1 VQICDVLP
9 ADIDDLLDLVHRAFG
24 GVTAE
29 HTARRRRAA
38 EARIADGRFLG
49 VRDGGRL
56 IAAAAIIDMAQY
68 WHGRAVPLAG
78 ITSVVVAPEDRGRGA
93 GPLLMTAVLERSAA
107 RGWPLSMLFPAT
119 SAVYRKVGYE
129 TAGPLASYT
138 FPTAPLRA
146 LASRGGPQV
155 ELRRVG
161 AADAAEVVD
170 VLSRVHAAGGHCGPT
185 VRRVEEV
192 QWWLAADDV
201 FTYLADDG
209 LLAYSWADGNDAIE
223 IEYLA
228 AGSEP
233 TMRALWGVVASNG
246 SIADRVYAPLAP
258 DDPVFLLIRDPVSM
272 PRDVDRWMLRV
283 VDVPSAIAAR
293 GFPPSARAETVLS
306 VDDPTLPGNTGT
318 WRLTVAG
325 GTGRA
330 EPAPAETPAARLDAR
345 GLAALYAGTPTET
358 LRLTGLLTGGDPATY
373 AALDAAFTCR
383 AFTLDSF

>member
-1 VQICDVLP
+1 MQTCDLLP
-9 ADIDDLLDLVHRAFG
+9 ADLDDLLDLVVRAFG

-29 HTARRRRAA
+29 HTARRRRTA
-38 EARIADGRFLG
+38 EARIADGRSIG

-78 ITSVVVAPEDRGRGA
+78 VSSVVVAPEDRGRGA
-93 GPLLMTAVLERSAA
+93 GPLLMKAVLERSAA
-107 RGWPLSMLFPAT
+107 RGRPLSMLFPAT

-129 TAGPLASYT
+129 TAGPLTSYI
-138 FPTAPLRA
+138 FPAAPLRA
-146 LASRGGPQV
+146 LAPRGGPQV
-155 ELRRVG
+155 RLRRVG
-161 AADAAEVVD
+161 AADAAEVIG

-185 VRRVEEV
+185 VRRAEEV

-209 LLAYSWADGNDAIE
+209 LLAYSWADANNAIAV
-223 IEYLA
+223 EYLA
-228 AGSEP
+228 AGSEA

-246 SIADRVYAPLAP
+246 SIVDWVYAPLAP
-258 DDPVFLLIRDPVSM
+258 DDPVFWLTRDPVAM
-272 PRDVDRWMLRV
+272 PRDVERWMLRV

-293 GFPPSARAETVLS
+293 GFPPGARAETVLT
-306 VDDPTLPGNTGT
+306 VADPTLPGNAGT
-318 WRLTVAG
+318 WRLTVAD

-330 EPAPAETPAARLDAR
+330 DPAPSEPGATRLDIR
-345 GLAALYAGTPTET
+345 GLAALYAGTPAET
-358 LRLTGLLTGGDPATY
+358 LRLTGLLTAGDPATD
-373 AALDAAFTCR
+373 AALGAAFACR